1 MKKSKYSEVK
11 NIFIDT
17 VDTDS
22 FVELESTAFNY
33 QILEESLDKPLK
45 MILLFGKP
53 GTGKSMILNRLYHNL
68 KDSREIHY
76 FDAPILSEK
85 EFLKNI
91 YESISSQKIPQNM
104 RVNFD
109 GLLKYCQK
117 LRGKREVMFLLD
129 ECQLYSEA
137 LMEKIRLLSDTRVV
151 KFVITLHKTENEDVI
166 AKEHFKTRIWEVIEL
181 KNADIEDLEIYIQK
195 KLLQKGFVE
204 VSNMI
209 TKRDMKFIHAC
220 TKGNFRETNKFL
232 YTVFNIYEYYDL
244 YKPEKIKNS
253 TKLSKKILEMAALKI
268 GYIHD

>member
-1 MKKSKYSEVK
+1 MKKSKYSEIK

-17 VDTDS
+17 VDNDN
-22 FVELESTAFNY
+22 FVELNSTAFNY
-33 QILEESLDKPLK
+33 KILEESLDKPLK
-45 MILLFGKP
+45 MILLFGRP

-68 KDSREIHY
+68 KDSRDIHY

-91 YESISSQKIPQNM
+91 YESMSSKKIPQNM

-109 GLLKYCQK
+109 GLLKYCQQQK
-117 LRGKREVMFLLD
+117 GKREVIFLLD

-151 KFVITLHKTENEDVI
+151 KFVITLHKTENEDII
-166 AKEHFKTRIWEVIEL
+166 AKEHFKTRIWEVVEL
-181 KNADIEDLEIYIQK
+181 KNADVDDLEVYIQK
-195 KLLQKGFVE
+195 KLIQKGFVE

-209 TKRDMKFIHAC
+209 TKKDVKFIHNF

-244 YKPEKIKNS
+244 FKPEKIN
-253 TKLSKKILEMAALKI
+253 TQRISKKILEMAAIKI

>member
-1 MKKSKYSEVK
+1 MRKSKYSDIK
-11 NIFIDT
+11 SIFIDS
-17 VDTDS
+17 VDNDN
-22 FVELESTAFNY
+22 FVELPLTAFNY
-33 QILEESLDKPLK
+33 QTLEDSLNKPLK

-68 KDSREIHY
+68 KNIREIHY

-85 EFLKNI
+85 EFLKSI
-91 YESISSQKIPQNM
+91 YESISSEKIPNNM

-109 GLLKYCQK
+109 GLLKYVQYLK
-117 LRGKREVMFLLD
+117 GKREIIFLLD

-166 AKEHFKTRIWEVIEL
+166 AKEHFKTRIWEIVEL
-181 KNADIEDLEIYIQK
+181 KNASIEDLEIYIQK
-195 KLLQKGFVE
+195 KLIQKGFVE
-204 VSNMI
+204 VANMFTPKDI
-209 TKRDMKFIHAC
+209 KFIHQF

-232 YTVFNIYEYYDL
+232 YTLFNIYEYYDIHS
-244 YKPEKIKNS
+244 PEKLLG
-253 TKLSKKILEMAALKI
+253 TKLSKKILEMTAIKI

>member
-1 MKKSKYSEVK
+1 MKRSKYSDIK

-17 VDTDS
+17 VDKDS

-45 MILLFGKP
+45 MILLFGRP

-68 KDSREIHY
+68 KASREIHY
-76 FDAPILSEK
+76 FEAPILSEK
-85 EFLKNI
+85 EFLRNI
-91 YESISSQKIPQNM
+91 YESISSQRIPKNM

-109 GLLKYCQK
+109 GLLKYCQN
-117 LRGKREVMFLLD
+117 LRGQREVMFLLD

-151 KFVITLHKTENEDVI
+151 KFVITLHKTENEDII
-166 AKEHFKTRIWEVIEL
+166 AKEHFKTRIWQVIEL
-181 KNADIEDLEIYIQK
+181 KNADIQDLEIYIQK
-195 KLLQKGFVE
+195 KLFQKGFVE

-209 TKRDMKFIHAC
+209 IKRDIKFIHAC
-220 TKGNFRETNKFL
+220 TKGNFRESNKLL
-232 YTVFNIYEYYDL
+232 YTIFNIYEYYDL
-244 YKPEKIKNS
+244 YQPKKIEKK
-253 TKLSKKILEMAALKI
+253 TTLSKKILEMAAIKI